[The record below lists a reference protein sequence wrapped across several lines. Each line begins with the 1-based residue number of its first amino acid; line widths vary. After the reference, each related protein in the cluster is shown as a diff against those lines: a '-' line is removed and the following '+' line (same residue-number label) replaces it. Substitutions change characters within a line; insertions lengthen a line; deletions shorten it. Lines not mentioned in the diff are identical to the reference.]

1 MESSKQ
7 DNAEKSLEELLG
19 SKNFQERINAL
30 QRIKEDFSSQNKE
43 IFYSNLSSLLN
54 EKHYKVAH

>member
-19 SKNFQERINAL
+19 SKNFQERIDAL
-30 QRIKEDFSSQNKE
+30 Q
-43 IFYSNLSSLLN
+43 
-54 EKHYKVAH
+54 